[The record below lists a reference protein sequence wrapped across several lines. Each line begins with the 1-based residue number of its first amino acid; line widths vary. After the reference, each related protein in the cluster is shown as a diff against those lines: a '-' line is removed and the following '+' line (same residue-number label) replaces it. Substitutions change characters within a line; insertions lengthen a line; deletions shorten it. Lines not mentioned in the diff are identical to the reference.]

1 MDRYC
6 GLIIPITFHS
16 FLLPFFLVTTLFYIY
31 LSFLLPLFFITF
43 LFIALRGKGLVV
55 KALDS

>member
-16 FLLPFFLVTTLFYIY
+16 FLLPFFITTLFYIY